1 MASKYQKRHYVDVAR
16 LLNDY
21 VKDEGKEIDGKK
33 VRIDCL
39 IYDFVCLFGR
49 DNPNFNRDT
58 FERAVY
64 KGSTVDLSKD
74 VHIGFTN
81 Y

>member
-1 MASKYQKRHYVDVAR
+1 MASKYQRRHYVDVAR

-21 VKDEGKEIDGKK
+21 VKDEGK

-58 FERAVY
+58 FENAVF
-64 KGSTVDLSKD
+64 KGANK
-74 VHIGFTN
+74 
-81 Y
+81 

>member
-1 MASKYQKRHYVDVAR
+1 MASKYQKRHYIDIAK

-21 VKDEGKEIDGKK
+21 VKDDETK
-33 VRIDCL
+33 VRIDPL
-39 IYDFVCLFGR
+39 IYDFICLFGR

-58 FERAVY
+58 FENAVY